1 MWDEFN
7 EDVKSFSRSVHFQS
21 FWRNELERYFLM
33 MNSERYSAI
42 VHPIFHRTK
51 VTKMR
56 LVKCLIVL
64 WHFVLALTVL
74 RFYRPDVLIKFV
86 TLKCRF
92 LWLRLFL
99 FTLEIYFASA
109 RSSKNCWRRNRSN
122 TSPKDQDDF
131 QTERRDNIHNLKLVK
146 SCFIVVVCFGI
157 CFLHGARL
165 FNCQFSRDERRS
177 LHDPWLVSNIA
188 CIKF

>member
-1 MWDEFN
+1 
-7 EDVKSFSRSVHFQS
+7 
-21 FWRNELERYFLM
+21 M

-51 VTKMR
+51 VTKVR
-56 LVKCLIVL
+56 LVQCLIVL
-64 WHFVLALTVL
+64 WLFVLALTVM

-109 RSSKNCWRRNRSN
+109 RSSKNCGRR
-122 TSPKDQDDF
+122 
-131 QTERRDNIHNLKLVK
+131 TEAILLLKTKMLFKQFLVRNLRLVK
-146 SCFIVVVCFGI
+146 SCFIAVVCFGI
-157 CFLHGARL
+157 CFLHGGRL

-177 LHDPWLVSNIA
+177 LHDPWLVSNIT
-188 CIKF
+188 CIKL